1 MGFSRRGS
9 GEGFGEEDDDVG
21 VLQQGV
27 EAGRREFGGDVGGE
41 IAGGGLR
48 TPEGE
53 NRGGK
58 GREGGGI
65 GGGGVANDV
74 GSMSTLNVTSSQ
86 ADRTSVA

>member
-1 MGFSRRGS
+1 MRFRRFGRIAFSRRGS
-9 GEGFGEEDDDVG
+9 GEGFGEKDEDVG
-21 VLQQGV
+21 VLQQDA

-48 TPEGE
+48 TSEGE

-65 GGGGVANDV
+65 GRGGVAD
-74 GSMSTLNVTSSQ
+74 GCGKH
-86 ADRTSVA
+86 